1 MIYYLEEKIV
11 HNYYTYTPEW
21 NTRSEGTVHK
31 LCHFECGG
39 SLRLIWPFQFAIANC
54 HYGFV

>member
-31 LCHFECGG
+31 LCHFE
-39 SLRLIWPFQFAIANC
+39 LWR
-54 HYGFV
+54 